1 MLKIILNIIWL
12 VLAGWELAVAY
23 AIAGTVL
30 MITVIGFP
38 FGVQAWKLAGFVFW
52 PFGRVA
58 VPVEGRSGGW
68 STIGNVLWLVLAGWW
83 IALLH
88 LVVGLVLCVTIIGI
102 PFGIQS
108 FKMAGMAMWPFGR
121 TIVDAR
127 EADDSLVAVFYP
139 D

>member
-12 VLAGWELAVAY
+12 VLAGWELAILY
-23 AIAGTVL
+23 AIAGVAM

-38 FGVQAWKLAGFVFW
+38 FGVQAWKLAGFVLW

-58 VPVEGRSGGW
+58 VPVEGRSENW
-68 STIGNVLWLVLAGWW
+68 NAVGNVIWLVLIGWW
-83 IALLH
+83 LALAH
-88 LVVGLVLCVTIIGI
+88 VVFGLVLCFTIIGI
-102 PFGIQS
+102 PFGVQL
-108 FKMAGMAMWPFGR
+108 FKMTSMAMWPFGR

-127 EADDSLVAVFYP
+127 DVDDSLVGVFYP